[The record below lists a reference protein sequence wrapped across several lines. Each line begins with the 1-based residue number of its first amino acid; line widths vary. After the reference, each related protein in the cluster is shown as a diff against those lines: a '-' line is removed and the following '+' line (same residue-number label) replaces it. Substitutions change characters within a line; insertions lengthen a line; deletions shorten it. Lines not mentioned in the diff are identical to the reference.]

1 MLKVQISFCFNI
13 VIYCLNRMNTEN
25 TIHLLFIV
33 GFLQVEEW
41 SEVLMQME
49 L

>member
-1 MLKVQISFCFNI
+1 
-13 VIYCLNRMNTEN
+13 MNTES

-33 GFLQVEEW
+33 GFRQVEEW